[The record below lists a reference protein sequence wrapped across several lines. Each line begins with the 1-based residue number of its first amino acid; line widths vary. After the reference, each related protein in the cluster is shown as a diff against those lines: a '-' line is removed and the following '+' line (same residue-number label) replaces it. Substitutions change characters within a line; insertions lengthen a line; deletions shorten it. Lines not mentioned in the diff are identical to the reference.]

1 MPKEE
6 IYCGLDIGSG
16 RITGVIGRYD
26 PERRLIDIIGGK
38 QVVDRE
44 AISNGVIKDIERS
57 ALLIN
62 EVINSLEEIAQAEKT
77 KLIVGIRG
85 AFVSTYDTTAQ
96 IPITSTDKTITK
108 EDQDKVLDHAVK
120 SLRISNERRIMTAIP
135 QEYIIDG
142 QSGIT
147 NPVNMEGSVLEV
159 KAYAVVV
166 YNSFLRNI
174 ERTFNEAGYIPDE
187 TLYGLVPLSQLV
199 TDNEE
204 RKLGCLVIDF
214 NGQTIGVVAYNGG
227 CVRYSKEFFD
237 NEIDLGADLITR
249 EIAAYYKTSWNI
261 AENIK
266 HQYGVSQ
273 PSAIKKDEQIEIPT
287 RDGKNVK
294 ITTKKE
300 IARIIAE
307 VIETIFLDR
316 VIPDLKKVNW
326 IETVLRDG
334 DIILTGGGA
343 NLCGITDAIRE
354 LFRSEYSNIEGS
366 IDVRPGYIGGE
377 SGIIGNE
384 EIISN
389 FSYTTAIS
397 LIKYSVS
404 NQHKTQISK
413 DKETSF
419 ISKFFKKL
427 WNVFDQ
433 I

>member
-16 RITGVIGRYD
+16 RITGVIARYD
-26 PERRLIDIIGGK
+26 PEREIIDILAGK
-38 QVVDRE
+38 QVIDRE

-57 ALLIN
+57 AFLIN
-62 EVINSLEEIAQAEKT
+62 EIINSLEEAAHVEKN

-108 EDQDKVLDHAVK
+108 EDQDKVLDHAEK
-120 SLRISNERRIMTAIP
+120 NLRLSNDRKIMTIIP

-142 QSGIT
+142 QPGIT
-147 NPVNMEGSVLEV
+147 NPINMEGSVLEV

-166 YNSFLRNI
+166 YSSFLRNI
-174 ERTFNEAGYIPDE
+174 ERTFNEAGYVPDE
-187 TLYGLVPLSQLV
+187 ILYGLIPVSQLV

-214 NGQTIGVVAYNGG
+214 NGQTIGVVAYSGG
-227 CVRYSKEFFD
+227 CIRYSREFYN

-266 HQYGVSQ
+266 QQYGVSQ

-287 RDGKNVK
+287 RDGKSVR

-300 IARIIAE
+300 TARIIAE
-307 VIETIFLDR
+307 VIESIFLDR
-316 VIPDLKKVNW
+316 IIPELHKVPC
-326 IETVLRDG
+326 IENVLQDG
-334 DIILTGGGA
+334 DIVLTGGGA

-354 LFRSEYSNIEGS
+354 LFRSEYSEIESS
-366 IDVRPGYIGGE
+366 IDVRPGSIGGE
-377 SGIIGNE
+377 SGIIGDE

-404 NQHKTQISK
+404 NRQKLLDRRREK
-413 DKETSF
+413 DTNF
-419 ISKFFKKL
+419 LTKFFKKI
-427 WNVFDQ
+427 WNIFD
-433 I
+433 